1 MAEAIGKPATRQPGD
16 LGTGLSPPRRLEESA
31 LLRRYTA
38 TRSPEVR
45 DEIVK
50 RFMPLARSLALRYR
64 GGSESVDDLV
74 QVASLGLVKAV
85 DRFEP
90 DRGGPFTAFAVPTIL
105 GELRRHFR
113 DHVWNLRLPRSLQE
127 MALKVD
133 SAVDELTEELK
144 RTPTPTQ
151 IAAHIGVATE
161 QVLESIAATQARRT
175 LSLDAPAGATREPA
189 SGLDTIGSAEPG
201 YDRVEAD
208 ICSRAASLDDR
219 EWRVLRLRFVDHLTQ
234 QQIGRRLGVSQMQV
248 SRINRRALW
257 KLLAAVRGE
266 RVVGAPPRR

>member
-16 LGTGLSPPRRLEESA
+16 LGTGSSPPRRLEESA

-175 LSLDAPAGATREPA
+175 LSLDAPAGATR
-189 SGLDTIGSAEPG
+189 G
-201 YDRVEAD
+201 RR
-208 ICSRAASLDDR
+208 RARHD
-219 EWRVLRLRFVDHLTQ
+219 RLRGTRVRPRRGGHLTRREPRRSRVARPAPALRRSSDPAADRPAA
-234 QQIGRRLGVSQMQV
+234 RRLADAGLANQPPG
-248 SRINRRALW
+248 ALE
-257 KLLAAVRGE
+257 AACRGA
-266 RVVGAPPRR
+266 R